1 MDRLQAELAR
11 DLPAQLAQM
20 DRERG
25 LPVSDALKSVVLAGL
40 PEPAGWTPQALD
52 ARLRSYVC
60 GANPLDVLGPAAQI
74 WLGGLPAGVVAA
86 VPGVEGWALRARLLD
101 GLGWHGVVAAT
112 GLPSVPAA
120 QRAVRRAMRG
130 LYDAHG
136 LGAG

>member
-1 MDRLQAELAR
+1 M
-11 DLPAQLAQM
+11 
-20 DRERG
+20 
-25 LPVSDALKSVVLAGL
+25 
-40 PEPAGWTPQALD
+40 
-52 ARLRSYVC
+52 
-60 GANPLDVLGPAAQI
+60 DVLGPAARL
-74 WLGGLPAGVVAA
+74 WLEGLPAGVVAA
-86 VPGVEGWALRARLLD
+86 VSGVEGRALRARLLD